1 MNNEALSPSDLQHDA
16 TKALGPM
23 QMQTAPPVPS
33 PLPGT
38 PAALLQIALSQGA
51 DIDKLERLMDMQE
64 RWEANEARKAYV
76 RAMAGMKSTIPIE
89 IFKRKKVDV
98 PGGAKFKHAELADV
112 VDASVEAMGK
122 FGFTHRWITEQNEGI
137 KVTCVITHEQG
148 HTESCFLIAAPDDSG
163 KKNAIQQVGSTVT
176 YLERYTLMAA
186 LGVAAKNQD
195 DDGNTS
201 KAPQAV
207 PDAPEGYDDWEA
219 DMTAIAEEG
228 EARFTKTFAGSKE
241 EFRRYATKYR
251 ADWWATTKRKAS
263 RVRA

>member
-1 MNNEALSPSDLQHDA
+1 MSNEVLTASDLQHGSDQ
-16 TKALGPM
+16 LRPGPV
-23 QMQTAPPVPS
+23 QLQTTQPTFHPI
-33 PLPGT
+33 PGT
-38 PAALLQIALSQGA
+38 PAALLQVALSSGA
-51 DIDKLERLMDMQE
+51 SMDQLERLMAMQE

-76 RAMAGMKSTIPIE
+76 RDMAAMKATIPIE

-122 FGFTHRWITEQNEGI
+122 FGFTHRWITEQSEGI
-137 KVTCVITHEQG
+137 KVTCVITHQMG

-195 DDGNTS
+195 DDGRDS
-201 KAPQAV
+201 AKAPA
-207 PDAPEGYDDWEA
+207 PEAPEGYDSWEA

-228 EARFTKTFAGSKE
+228 TEKLQASFTKSRE
-241 EFRRYATKYR
+241 DYRRYATKHR
-251 ADWWATTKRKAS
+251 VDWWATTKRKAS
-263 RVRA
+263 KVSQ